1 VETYYVAGGTQTIV
15 PQLLAAPY
23 SSSNVFNVPGN
34 QLTQQIYTDLAVNQP
49 TAILGTLQHPQLVAV
64 PQPSPSQLRPRSG
77 SGVMTSS
84 GGGVGGALQPL
95 MYWYPPSGQVSP
107 AGNAYLMPTC
117 ATPVTATRGLAQ
129 VSDMLSC

>member
-1 VETYYVAGGTQTIV
+1 
-15 PQLLAAPY
+15 
-23 SSSNVFNVPGN
+23 
-34 QLTQQIYTDLAVNQP
+34 
-49 TAILGTLQHPQLVAV
+49 
-64 PQPSPSQLRPRSG
+64 
-77 SGVMTSS
+77 MTSS

-117 ATPVTATRGLAQ
+117 ATPVAATRGLAQ